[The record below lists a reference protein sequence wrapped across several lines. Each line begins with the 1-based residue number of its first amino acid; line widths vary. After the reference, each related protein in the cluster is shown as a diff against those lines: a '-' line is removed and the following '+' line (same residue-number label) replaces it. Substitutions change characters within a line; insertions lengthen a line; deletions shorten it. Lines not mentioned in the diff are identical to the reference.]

1 MGQYNPKKGKARMK
15 MISTKITKMSA
26 TWFREKQN
34 DKHNLDKGK
43 Q

>member
-1 MGQYNPKKGKARMK
+1 MGQDKNKKGKARMK

-26 TWFREKQN
+26 TWFRDKQN
-34 DKHNLDKGK
+34 DKRNLDKGK

>member
-1 MGQYNPKKGKARMK
+1 MGQYNPRKGKSRMK

-26 TWFREKQN
+26 TWFRDKQN
-34 DKHNLDKGK
+34 DKHDLDKGK

>member
-1 MGQYNPKKGKARMK
+1 MGQDNNKKGKARMK

-26 TWFREKQN
+26 TWFRDKQN
-34 DKHNLDKGK
+34 DKHDLDKGK